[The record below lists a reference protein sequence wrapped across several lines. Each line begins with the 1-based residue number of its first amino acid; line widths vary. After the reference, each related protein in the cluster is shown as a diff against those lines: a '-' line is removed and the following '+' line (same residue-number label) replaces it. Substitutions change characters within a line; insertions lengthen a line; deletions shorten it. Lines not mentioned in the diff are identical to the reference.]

1 MSLAE
6 DDRAEVTI
14 LGHTFRAP
22 ADEAREFAEK
32 VAKLEQRAG
41 RVTELERELAE
52 LKLALGREMTRRSRA
67 LQSLTALQAAAG
79 KAAHA
84 LEGGEQ

>member
-6 DDRAEVTI
+6 DDRVEVTI

-22 ADEAREFAEK
+22 VDEAREFAEK
-32 VAKLEQRAG
+32 VAQLDHRAS
-41 RVTELERELAE
+41 RVPELEREIAE
-52 LKLALGREMTRRSRA
+52 LKLALGREATRRSRA

-79 KAAHA
+79 KAAQA